1 MWYRHCAICGAPIY
15 MGADAWRN
23 TIGQVVLCPACQDME
38 VTTTLLC
45 LCPECGRMYE
55 VEVIGEV
62 DDHDVIEDLCP
73 DCVVW

>member
-1 MWYRHCAICGAPIY
+1 MWHRHRAICGLPIA
-15 MGADAWRN
+15 MGRDAWRN
-23 TIGQVVLCPACQDME
+23 TIGQAVRCGSC
-38 VTTTLLC
+38 TTMLLC